1 MPTNEKPFSIP
12 TRLIVLDVVGTL
24 LAVIGFLDL
33 TAGVELLPIALR
45 FDGDGFALI
54 VTGVILMVPLMANI
68 VAQVINRA
76 KM

>member
-12 TRLIVLDVVGTL
+12 TRLIVLDIVGTL
-24 LAVIGFLDL
+24 FAVIGFLEL

-45 FDGDGFALI
+45 FDGYGFALI